1 MNFSRNGEKPHD
13 LGVHSRAEKASLSL
27 GALSAPGE
35 ALLQKL
41 FSTFPEGWPGLGL
54 VLMRLAVGLSA
65 IVQGIGTFIDSPA
78 QMLSCT
84 IGSLEIIAGAALL
97 IGFLT
102 PIAGAS
108 ASLGNLAIAVS
119 WFRTSGENAHV
130 KTVAALYLV
139 VISIAVTLLGPGA
152 FSLDAR
158 LFGRREI
165 IIPEA
170 SRPPLHDVRKLQDKE
185 KA

>member
-1 MNFSRNGEKPHD
+1 MRIPCP
-13 LGVHSRAEKASLSL
+13 RRLS
-27 GALSAPGE
+27 
-35 ALLQKL
+35 LQKL

-54 VLMRLAVGLSA
+54 VVLRLTVALSA
-65 IVQGIGTFIDSPA
+65 IVQGIGTFMESPA
-78 QMLSCT
+78 QILSWT
-84 IGSLEIIAGAALL
+84 IGSLEALVGASLL

-108 ASLGNLAIAVS
+108 ASLVNLAIGVS
-119 WFRTSGENAHV
+119 WFMTPGERAHDRA
-130 KTVAALYLV
+130 VADFYLV
-139 VISIAVTLLGPGA
+139 VISIAITVLGPGA

-170 SRPPLHDVRKLQDKE
+170 SRRPLP
-185 KA
+185 

>member
-1 MNFSRNGEKPHD
+1 
-13 LGVHSRAEKASLSL
+13 
-27 GALSAPGE
+27 
-35 ALLQKL
+35 
-41 FSTFPEGWPGLGL
+41 
-54 VLMRLAVGLSA
+54 MRLAVGLSA

-78 QMLSCT
+78 QILSCA
-84 IGSLEIIAGAALL
+84 IASLEILVGAVLL

-119 WFRTSGENAHV
+119 WFQTSGENTHD
-130 KTVAALYLV
+130 KTVAALFLV
-139 VISIAVTLLGPGA
+139 VMSIAITLLGPGA

-170 SRPPLHDVRKLQDKE
+170 SRPPLHDVRKSQDEE

>member
-1 MNFSRNGEKPHD
+1 MREKLVSQLVRFRCP
-13 LGVHSRAEKASLSL
+13 RRLS
-27 GALSAPGE
+27 
-35 ALLQKL
+35 LQKL
-41 FSTFPEGWPGLGL
+41 FSTFPEGWPGVGL
-54 VLMRLAVGLSA
+54 VLMRLAVALSA
-65 IVQGIGTFIDSPA
+65 IVQGISTWIESPA
-78 QMLSCT
+78 QRWA
-84 IGSLEIIAGAALL
+84 IGSLEILVGTALL

-108 ASLGNLAIAVS
+108 ASLSNLAIGVS
-119 WFRTSGENAHV
+119 WLPTSGDNAHD

-139 VISIAVTLLGPGA
+139 VISIAITLLGPGA

-170 SRPPLHDVRKLQDKE
+170 SRPPLP
-185 KA
+185 